1 MEKELKQWNDEI
13 AKSRK
18 TFHVLNLFTTQQLR
32 VIRQQLGQ
40 LSNDRISALP
50 PTVISMLMSIS
61 PKICKKDIKDSLQ
74 SVKSKSSLIGLHSSK
89 ESEDKDNS
97 SSPVDNDD
105 NVKINQF
112 NPDDEVSM
120 EAAVEKLAMQ
130 LIGQLS
136 DVEKSIYE
144 ELKGIYPD
152 GVVYLSIKN
161 CTEASLQ
168 QENLIG
174 KASAWCLNNA
184 KAYKKPE
191 VVLSELQSLIT
202 QNNEC
207 VENEQTTQYENDT
220 SDVVQSQN
228 DNVYE
233 MEQLLIDNDIA
244 SGLAREAAEKFPD
257 DVEKAL
263 RYCLDSR
270 FPSADGSR

>member
-1 MEKELKQWNDEI
+1 
-13 AKSRK
+13 
-18 TFHVLNLFTTQQLR
+18 
-32 VIRQQLGQ
+32 
-40 LSNDRISALP
+40 
-50 PTVISMLMSIS
+50 MLMSIS